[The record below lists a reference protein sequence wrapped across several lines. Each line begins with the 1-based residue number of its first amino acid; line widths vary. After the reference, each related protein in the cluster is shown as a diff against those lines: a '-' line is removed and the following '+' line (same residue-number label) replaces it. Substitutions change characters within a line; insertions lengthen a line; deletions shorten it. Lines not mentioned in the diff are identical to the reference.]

1 MLPLHLSLCLGPTP
15 SRAFGAQQ
23 GQVEGMMGGQTTT
36 GDRCGCVY
44 VPLWLLHGSP
54 GLGPGISQG
63 RFCSGKAGGRI
74 CAAEA
79 STGKAGGRMEALT
92 LCVCVCVGGG
102 GWPFSAHSC
111 VPRAT
116 GSPRKGADDQ
126 VWPWASESL
135 LPVALDLVG
144 RRVSRFWVKL
154 AEYRVVVRCGPSGE
168 LP

>member
-1 MLPLHLSLCLGPTP
+1 
-15 SRAFGAQQ
+15 
-23 GQVEGMMGGQTTT
+23 
-36 GDRCGCVY
+36 
-44 VPLWLLHGSP
+44 
-54 GLGPGISQG
+54 
-63 RFCSGKAGGRI
+63 
-74 CAAEA
+74 
-79 STGKAGGRMEALT
+79 MEALT

>member
-44 VPLWLLHGSP
+44 VATLAPTREPWI
-54 GLGPGISQG
+54 GPWDQPREILFWKS
-63 RFCSGKAGGRI
+63 RRTDGGFDLV
-74 CAAEA
+74 C
-79 STGKAGGRMEALT
+79 
-92 LCVCVCVGGG
+92 LCVCGGG